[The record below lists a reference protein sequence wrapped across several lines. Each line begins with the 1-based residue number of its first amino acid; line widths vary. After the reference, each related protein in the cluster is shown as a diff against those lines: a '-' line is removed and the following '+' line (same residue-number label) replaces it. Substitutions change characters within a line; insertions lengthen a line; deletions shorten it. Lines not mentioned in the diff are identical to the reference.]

1 MAEARWLDSENK
13 SSEINLGDS
22 RIPQADLC
30 SWLFSCLFCFF
41 NLLQKQKGES
51 LEDDSVLHSVVSDSL
66 RPMDCMYPAR
76 LSQSVGFSRLEHW
89 SVLEWVA
96 ISFSS

>member
-41 NLLQKQKGES
+41 FNLLQKGES
-51 LEDDSVLHSVVSDSL
+51 LEDDRVIHSVVSDSS
-66 RPMDCMYPAR
+66 RPMDCT
-76 LSQSVGFSRLEHW
+76 
-89 SVLEWVA
+89 
-96 ISFSS
+96 